1 MMNSSIFSNSKHEKR
16 LKSSERQGRQTFK
29 DINEFQT
36 LEKKK
41 QENKSD
47 LWETTLNKFELNI
60 LERIFRVVRKLN

>member
-47 LWETTLNKFELNI
+47 L
-60 LERIFRVVRKLN
+60 

>member
-41 QENKSD
+41 EENKSD
-47 LWETTLNKFELNI
+47 L
-60 LERIFRVVRKLN
+60 